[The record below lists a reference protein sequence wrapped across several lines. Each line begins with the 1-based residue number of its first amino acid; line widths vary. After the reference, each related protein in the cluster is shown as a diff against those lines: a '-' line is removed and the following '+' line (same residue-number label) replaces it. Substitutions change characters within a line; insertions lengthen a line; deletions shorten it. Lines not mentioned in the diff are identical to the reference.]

1 MYFIKI
7 LIYKYKTHH
16 YDELG
21 DNINIILSGRGKL
34 HQMNYV

>member
-7 LIYKYKTHH
+7 LIYKYKTH
-16 YDELG
+16 DELG

-34 HQMNYV
+34 HQKNYV